1 MKNKVVVINGH
12 KIHTLSQ
19 LYIYL
24 ARRLKFPDYFGH
36 NLDAL
41 VDCLCDLEEVVE
53 IKIWHKDWFLSEE
66 NDDKK
71 EIVKK
76 IFADAEMVKFGGM

>member
-1 MKNKVVVINGH
+1 MKNKVVVINGRR
-12 KIHTLSQ
+12 IHTLSQ

-53 IKIWHKDWFLSEE
+53 IKIWHKD
-66 NDDKK
+66 
-71 EIVKK
+71 
-76 IFADAEMVKFGGM
+76 